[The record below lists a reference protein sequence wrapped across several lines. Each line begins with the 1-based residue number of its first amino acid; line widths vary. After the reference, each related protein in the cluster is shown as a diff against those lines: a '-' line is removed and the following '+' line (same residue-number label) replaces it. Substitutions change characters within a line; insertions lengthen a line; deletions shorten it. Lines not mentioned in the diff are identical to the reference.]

1 VTIGEARNLDRALGA
16 LYGLAIGDALGM
28 PTQLLSQARVRA
40 LYGHVEGF
48 ERPTDDHPIAAG
60 LPAGSIT
67 DDTEQ
72 AVLLGQ
78 LLIDGGGDVDPVRFA
93 EELIGWE
100 RRVVA
105 RGGLDLLGP
114 STRRALAALNAG
126 VSPEEAGRY
135 GDTNGAAMR
144 IAPVGIAFPPNPL
157 ATLVD
162 TVAATSRAT
171 HNTGLAIAGAAAV
184 AAAVSVGIAGE
195 PWRIAV
201 DTAIGAAELGAGKGH
216 WVAGADVASRI
227 SWAIGL
233 VDGLPEAAA
242 ARAITQLVGT
252 SLATQEAVPAAFAVL
267 AATQGNPWRAALL
280 AANLGGDADTIGAMA
295 GAIGGACVGF
305 SALPPEAVAIIRRV
319 NDLDLESLA
328 RRLLDLRSQRLAG
341 GPFDSRLASP

>member
-1 VTIGEARNLDRALGA
+1 VTAGASRALDRALGA

-28 PTQLLSQARVRA
+28 PTQLMSPARIQA
-40 LYGHVEGF
+40 LYGRIEGF
-48 ERPTDDHPIAAG
+48 GPAAEDHPIAAG

-78 LLIDGGGDVDPVRFA
+78 LLIEGDGDVDPIRFA

-126 VSPEEAGRY
+126 APPDEAGRY

-144 IAPVGIAFPPNPL
+144 IAPVGIAVPPKPL
-157 ATLVD
+157 AALID

-195 PWRIAV
+195 PWRMAV
-201 DTAIGAAELGAGKGH
+201 DTAIGAAKLGAGKGH

-227 SWAIGL
+227 SWAVGL
-233 VDGLPEAAA
+233 VDGLREAAA
-242 ARAITQLVGT
+242 AQVITQLVGT

-267 AATQGNPWRAALL
+267 AAAQGDPWRAALL

-295 GAIGGACVGF
+295 GAIGGACAGF
-305 SALPPEAVAIIRRV
+305 SALPPSAVAIVRRV
-319 NDLDLESLA
+319 NDLDLDTLA
-328 RRLLDLRSQRLAG
+328 RRLLDLRSRRLEDKALVHG
-341 GPFDSRLASP
+341 SAPP